1 MCFIKYMSLNT
12 GDILRNRYKV
22 IRVVGKGGYS
32 DVYLVE
38 DMTDNTY
45 LAIKELVIY
54 CTDPVERSDVETQIR
69 LEVNMLRKLKHPKLP
84 EFKDYFEENQRY
96 YMVMEYIDGEDLVVS
111 YENNMDY
118 WSLQVV
124 LKLAIELCAMFE
136 YLHSQNPPVIFKDL
150 KPQNIMIDKSGEFRL
165 IDFGI
170 SKYYGSK
177 TMPAA
182 RAVSANFSS
191 PEQYTSIGTDMRSDI
206 YSLGA
211 TLYYMFTGDKPLDS
225 VKRMIN
231 PGEFKKPGT
240 LNPSVTEELEVIILK
255 AMELKKE
262 KRYQSI
268 SEMKR
273 DLEKFSNSK
282 KSDKLLI
289 IPVTVPVSFTKIT
302 EDKPSSYPEDKSTHY
317 VIKFDPEDDSASDKD
332 KKKRKISG
340 KIRSILPAI
349 ILLAILI
356 IVSIIGIFGNK

>member
-1 MCFIKYMSLNT
+1 MSLNT
-12 GDILRNRYKV
+12 DDILHNQYKV
-22 IRVVGKGGYS
+22 IKVIGKGGYS

-45 LAIKELVIY
+45 IAVKELVIY
-54 CTDPVERSDVETQIR
+54 CTDPAERAEVENQIR
-69 LEVNMLRKLKHPKLP
+69 LEVNMLRELKHPKLP

-96 YMVMEYIDGEDLVVS
+96 YMVMEYIDGEDLVAS
-111 YENNMDY
+111 YESNIDY
-118 WSLQVV
+118 WSVQVV
-124 LKLAIELCAMFE
+124 LKLAIELCSMFE

-150 KPQNIMIDKSGEFRL
+150 KPQNIMIDRSGEFRL

-211 TLYYMFTGDKPLDS
+211 TLYYLFTGDKPLDA
-225 VKRMIN
+225 VKRMIS
-231 PGEFKKPGT
+231 PGEFKKPAT
-240 LNPSVTEELEVIILK
+240 LNPSVTEELEAVILK

-262 KRYQSI
+262 KRYQSV

-273 DLEKFSNSK
+273 DFEKIAQAKRQETPSVM
-282 KSDKLLI
+282 
-289 IPVTVPVSFTKIT
+289 PATVPVAFTGIS
-302 EDKPSSYPEDKSTHY
+302 EDRPSSYPEDKTTNY
-317 VIKFDPEDDSASDKD
+317 VIKFDPEDNSVSDKNKN
-332 KKKRKISG
+332 KKNISG
-340 KIRSILPAI
+340 KIRSLLPAI
-349 ILLAILI
+349 ILVVIFLLVVI
-356 IVSIIGIFGNK
+356 IKIFSNK

>member
-1 MCFIKYMSLNT
+1 MSLNT
-12 GDILRNRYKV
+12 GDILHNQYKV
-22 IRVVGKGGYS
+22 IKVIGKGGYS

-38 DMTDNTY
+38 DMIDNTY
-45 LAIKELVIY
+45 LAVKELVIY
-54 CTDPVERSDVETQIR
+54 CTDPAERAEVENQIR
-69 LEVNMLRKLKHPKLP
+69 LEVNMLRELKHPKLP

-96 YMVMEYIDGEDLVVS
+96 YMIMEYIEGEDLVIS
-111 YENNMDY
+111 YESNIDY
-118 WSLQVV
+118 WSVQVV
-124 LKLAIELCAMFE
+124 LNLAIELCSMFE

-150 KPQNIMIDKSGEFRL
+150 KPQNIMIDRSGAFRL

-211 TLYYMFTGDKPLDS
+211 TLYYLFTGEKPLDA
-225 VKRMIN
+225 VKRMIT

-240 LNPSVTEELEVIILK
+240 LNPSVTEELEAIILK

-262 KRYQSI
+262 KRYQSV

-273 DLEKFSNSK
+273 DFEKVATSKKLEKSS
-282 KSDKLLI
+282 
-289 IPVTVPVSFTKIT
+289 VMPVSVTFTEIS
-302 EDKPSSYPEDKSTHY
+302 EDRPSSYPEDKSTHY
-317 VIKFDPEDDSASDKD
+317 VIKFDPEDTSASNKNKN
-332 KKKRKISG
+332 KKNLSR
-340 KIRSILPAI
+340 KIRSLLPAI
-349 ILLAILI
+349 ILVVIFLLLVLI
-356 IVSIIGIFGNK
+356 KIFSNK

>member
-1 MCFIKYMSLNT
+1 MSLNT
-12 GDILRNRYKV
+12 GDIVHNKYKV
-22 IRVVGKGGYS
+22 IKVIGKGGYS

-38 DMTDNTY
+38 DMADNMY

-54 CTDPVERSDVETQIR
+54 CTDPAERAEVEKQIR
-69 LEVNMLRKLKHPKLP
+69 LEVNMLRQLKHPKLP

-118 WSLQVV
+118 WSVQVV
-124 LKLAIELCAMFE
+124 LKLAIELCSMFE

-150 KPQNIMIDKSGEFRL
+150 KPQNIMIDKSGEIRL

-191 PEQYTSIGTDMRSDI
+191 PEQYTSIGTDMRTDI

-225 VKRMIN
+225 VKRMIT

-240 LNPSVTEELEVIILK
+240 LNPSVTEELEAIILK

-262 KRYQSI
+262 KRYQSV

-273 DLEKFSNSK
+273 ELEKFSNSK
-282 KSDKLLI
+282 TMDKPSS
-289 IPVTVPVSFTKIT
+289 IPVTVPVSFTEIS
-302 EDKPSSYPEDKSTHY
+302 EERPLAYPEDKSTHY
-317 VIKFDPEDDSASDKD
+317 VIKFDPVENLNKD
-332 KKKRKISG
+332 KKKRKFSVN
-340 KIRSILPAI
+340 IRSFLPAI
-349 ILLAILI
+349 ILFVIFLLLTILK
-356 IVSIIGIFGNK
+356 IFGNK

>member
-1 MCFIKYMSLNT
+1 
-12 GDILRNRYKV
+12 
-22 IRVVGKGGYS
+22 
-32 DVYLVE
+32 
-38 DMTDNTY
+38 
-45 LAIKELVIY
+45 
-54 CTDPVERSDVETQIR
+54 
-69 LEVNMLRKLKHPKLP
+69 MLRELKHPKLP
-84 EFKDYFEENQRY
+84 EFEDYFEENQRH
-96 YMVMEYIDGEDLVVS
+96 YMVMEYIDGEDFVSS

-124 LKLAIELCAMFE
+124 LKLAIELCSMFE

-150 KPQNIMIDKSGEFRL
+150 KPQNIMIDKSGELRL

-240 LNPSVTEELEVIILK
+240 LNPSVTEELEAIILK

-262 KRYQSI
+262 KRYQNI
-268 SEMKR
+268 SEMKK
-273 DLEKFSNSK
+273 DLENFSHSRK
-282 KSDKLLI
+282 AVKTSA
-289 IPVTVPVSFTKIT
+289 IPVTIPVSFTEIS
-302 EDKPSSYPEDKSTHY
+302 EDKPTYPEDKSNHY
-317 VIKFDPEDDSASDKD
+317 VIKFDPEDASASDKD

-340 KIRSILPAI
+340 KIRSLLPAI
-349 ILLAILI
+349 ILFMIFLIL
-356 IVSIIGIFGNK
+356 SIIQIFGNK